1 MLQEGSVSAV
11 FQHRQGAKKA
21 DFNQAMTRVDP
32 IMGGALQCLI
42 QLRLHAIA
50 LKQQKINKNKGSYA

>member
-50 LKQQKINKNKGSYA
+50 LKQQKNK